1 MKLHTLGHACMLLED
16 GAGRPVLASDPW
28 LEGSCYWRSW
38 WLLNPPREDQVA
50 AVAQAPFLYI
60 THEHPDHL
68 HLPSLRKLGAA
79 GKTVL
84 LPDFHRMK
92 MDAHLRDMG
101 FAVRVLPTGQWVP
114 LQDGISVMALPQ
126 WNNDSVLVVDTP
138 KALVV
143 NLNDAKPLGGLFDD
157 IAALKA
163 RLGKPLVMLRSH
175 SPAGPF
181 FNYFRDGARTPNL
194 TKGSYVSKV
203 NQVCDQF
210 GADLFIPFASQV
222 VLRRS
227 DSQWAN
233 DYKVGH
239 DDLRAGWQSKTTL
252 CPPFSSVDLGTLAV
266 DSEPQ
271 EAWRGAFTEA
281 RQARVAA
288 EEARN
293 AAETLTGEDITRLR
307 ATLARQRAL
316 IAVLLPKGVAV
327 RCAGRRFLY
336 TPLSGRLTERPDGGA
351 CTIDVPVAALKD
363 ALAFGHFGDLCIT
376 MFVPITLHGGTP
388 AAKVDMFWMLMIL
401 ADYGYAGG
409 PLGRLKW
416 LWWSWTVERR
426 RTLPLPPAPSRPQ
439 PLPEPLPVRS

>member
-1 MKLHTLGHACMLLED
+1 MKVHTLGHACMLLEND
-16 GAGRPVLASDPW
+16 AGVPVLASDPW

-38 WLLNPPREDQVA
+38 WLLNPPREDQIA
-50 AVAQAPFLYI
+50 AVAQAPYLYI

-68 HLPSLRKLGAA
+68 HPPSLRKLGSA

-84 LPDFHRMK
+84 LPDFLHMK
-92 MDAHLRDMG
+92 MDAYLRDMG
-101 FAVRVLPTGQWVP
+101 FSVRVLPTGQWVA
-114 LQDGISVMALPQ
+114 LEHGISVMALPQ

-143 NLNDAKPLGGLFDD
+143 NLNDAKPLGRLFDD

-163 RLGKPLVMLRSH
+163 RLGKPLVLLRSH

-181 FNYFRDGARTPNL
+181 FNYFRNGERTPNL
-194 TKGSYVSKV
+194 SKGSYVSKV

-210 GADLFIPFASQV
+210 DADVFIPFASQV

-227 DSQWAN
+227 DSEWAN

-239 DDLRAGWQSKTTL
+239 PDLQQGWRSKTRL
-252 CPPFSSVDLGTLAV
+252 CAPFASVDLDTLTV
-266 DSEPQ
+266 ENEPQ
-271 EAWRGAFTEA
+271 EAWRGDFTEA

-293 AAETLTGEDITRLR
+293 GNESLTAEDIANLR
-307 ATLARQRAL
+307 KTLARQRLFLAL
-316 IAVLLPKGVAV
+316 YLPKGVAV
-327 RCAGRRFLY
+327 RCGGRRFLY
-336 TPLSGRLTERPDGGA
+336 SPLSGSLNERPDGGH

-376 MFVPITLHGGTP
+376 MFVPIILHGNTP
-388 AAKVDMFWMLMIL
+388 AAKIDAFWMMMIL

-409 PLGRLKW
+409 LLNRLKW
-416 LWWSWTVERR
+416 MWWVRTVERR
-426 RTLPLPPAPSRPQ
+426 RTLPLPVSA
-439 PLPEPLPVRS
+439 

>member
-1 MKLHTLGHACMLLED
+1 MKIHTLGHACMVLED
-16 GAGRPVLASDPW
+16 DAGQPVLASDPW

-50 AVAQAPFLYI
+50 AVARAPYLYI

-68 HLPSLRKLGAA
+68 HPPSLRKLGAA
-79 GKTVL
+79 GRTVL
-84 LPDFHRMK
+84 LPDFLHMK
-92 MDAHLRDMG
+92 MDAYLRDMG
-101 FAVRVLPTGQWVP
+101 FTVQVMPTGQWVR
-114 LQDGISVMALPQ
+114 LRDDVSVMALPQ

-138 KALVV
+138 TALVV
-143 NLNDAKPLGGLFDD
+143 NLNDAKPLGRLFDD

-163 RLGKPLVMLRSH
+163 RLGKPLVLLRSH

-181 FNYFRDGARTPNL
+181 FNYFRDGVRTPNL

-210 GADLFIPFASQV
+210 DADLFIPFASQV

-227 DSQWAN
+227 DSVWAN

-239 DDLRAGWQSKTTL
+239 DDLQQGWRSRTRL
-252 CPPFSSVDLGTLAV
+252 CPPFSSVDLATLAV

-293 AAETLTGEDITRLR
+293 GSEALSDEDIARLR
-307 ATLARQRAL
+307 RTLARQRLFLAVAL
-316 IAVLLPKGVAV
+316 PRGVAV

-336 TPLSGRLTERPDGGA
+336 TPWTGALRECGDGGH

-388 AAKVDMFWMLMIL
+388 AARIDAFWMMMIL

-409 PLGRLKW
+409 PFNRLEW
-416 LWWSWTVERR
+416 LWWSWRVERR
-426 RTLPLPPAPSRPQ
+426 RTLPLPASAKAA
-439 PLPEPLPVRS
+439 

>member
-1 MKLHTLGHACMLLED
+1 MKVHTLGHACMLLEND
-16 GAGRPVLASDPW
+16 AGQPLLASDPW

-50 AVAQAPFLYI
+50 AVARAPYLYI

-68 HLPSLRKLGAA
+68 HPPSLRKLGAE

-84 LPDFHRMK
+84 LPDFLHMK
-92 MDAHLRDMG
+92 MDAYLRDMG
-101 FAVRVLPTGQWVP
+101 FTVRILPSGQWVA
-114 LQDGISVMALPQ
+114 LEDGVSVMALPQ

-163 RLGKPLVMLRSH
+163 RLGKPLVLLRSH

-181 FNYFRDGARTPNL
+181 FNYFRDGKRTPNL
-194 TKGSYVSKV
+194 SKRSYVSKV

-210 GADLFIPFASQV
+210 AADVFIPFASQV

-239 DDLRAGWQSKTTL
+239 PDLQQGWRSKTRL

-271 EAWRGAFTEA
+271 EAWRGDFTEA

-293 AAETLTGEDITRLR
+293 ASETLNDEDVARLR
-307 ATLARQRAL
+307 TTLSRHRVAL
-316 IAVLLPKGVAV
+316 MGLLPRGVAV
-327 RCAGRRFLY
+327 RCGGRRFLY
-336 TPLSGRLTERPDGGA
+336 TPITGRLRERADGGA

-376 MFVPITLHGGTP
+376 MFVPIHLHGQTP
-388 AAKVDMFWMLMIL
+388 ARRVDVFWMLMIL

-409 PLGRLKW
+409 PGTLLRWAL
-416 LWWSWTVERR
+416 WSWRTERR
-426 RTLPLPPAPSRPQ
+426 RTLPLPA
-439 PLPEPLPVRS
+439 